1 MDLNNRCKW
10 CHSDP
15 IYIKYHDKEWGVPV
29 FNDRKL
35 FEALTLETFQ
45 AGLSWLTIL
54 KKRTN
59 FKMAFDNFDVQKISK
74 YSHKK
79 LIELENNKSIIRNK
93 FKIHATKNN
102 AIAFQ
107 KIQTKYKSFSKYI
120 WSYTNNKTIVNR
132 YKNINDI
139 PSQTPLSRIISDD
152 LKKYNFKYIGPV
164 VIYAFMQAVGLVNDH
179 TVNCFKYFVFIC

>member
-74 YSHKK
+74 YSQMKRNFA
-79 LIELENNKSIIRNK
+79 LISIIGSMS
-93 FKIHATKNN
+93 FPL
-102 AIAFQ
+102 
-107 KIQTKYKSFSKYI
+107 KSL
-120 WSYTNNKTIVNR
+120 
-132 YKNINDI
+132 
-139 PSQTPLSRIISDD
+139 P
-152 LKKYNFKYIGPV
+152 
-164 VIYAFMQAVGLVNDH
+164 
-179 TVNCFKYFVFIC
+179 